1 MTEEEF
7 WTILHQAPTPQPIFY
22 RLYHNANGS
31 PIIYSMED
39 LPDNYIE
46 VDQKTYALAPFNVR
60 VVNGKLTYIKPVL
73 TVKKLQPGTIG
84 TACDPYDVCVVVN
97 ADQPHTKWTIVNN
110 EIS

>member
-7 WTILHQAPTPQPIFY
+7 WTILHSSPDPQPIFY
-22 RLYHNANGS
+22 RLYYSANGS

-46 VDQKTYALAPFNVR
+46 VDQQTYVLAPANVR
-60 VVNGKLTYIKPVL
+60 VVDGKLTYIKPVV
-73 TVKKLQPGTIG
+73 TVKKLQPGQVG
-84 TACDPYDVCVVVN
+84 TACDPRDICVVVN

-110 EIS
+110 EIN